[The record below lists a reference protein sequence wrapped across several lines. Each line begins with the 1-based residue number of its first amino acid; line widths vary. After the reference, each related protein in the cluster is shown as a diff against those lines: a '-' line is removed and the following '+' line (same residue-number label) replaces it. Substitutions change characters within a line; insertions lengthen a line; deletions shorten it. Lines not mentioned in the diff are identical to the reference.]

1 MNAKDYLLQIQKLDK
16 LIENKLQEVAHWK
29 EVATGTTV
37 CSEGDR
43 VQSSG
48 SKQKMADAICR
59 YMQME
64 DEINAAIDR
73 LVDTKQE
80 IIETIEQLSI
90 DEYDLLHKIY
100 VQKKELYEAAM
111 EMDRSYRWATSV
123 HGRALANVQKILN
136 EREQNERNKHGTLQE
151 KT

>member
-29 EVATGTTV
+29 AVATGTTV

-80 IIETIEQLSI
+80 IIETIEMLSI

-136 EREQNERNKHGTLQE
+136 EREQNERNKHGTLQG
-151 KT
+151 

>member
-80 IIETIEQLSI
+80 IIETIEMLSI

-136 EREQNERNKHGTLQE
+136 ERESKN
-151 KT
+151 

>member
-1 MNAKDYLLQIQKLDK
+1 MNAKDYLLQIQKLDR
-16 LIENKLQEVAHWK
+16 LIENKLMEVAHWK
-29 EVATGTTV
+29 AVATGTTV

-64 DEINAAIDR
+64 DEINNAIDR
-73 LVDTKQE
+73 LVGIKQE
-80 IIETIEQLSI
+80 IIETIERLPI
-90 DEYDLLHKIY
+90 NEYDLLHKIY
-100 VQKKELYEAAM
+100 VQGMEIYEAAS
-111 EMDRSYRWATSV
+111 EMDKSYRWATSV

-136 EREQNERNKHGTLQE
+136 ERKSNDTADM
-151 KT
+151 

>member
-1 MNAKDYLLQIQKLDK
+1 MNQVNAKDYLLQIQKLDK

-29 EVATGTTV
+29 AVATGTTV

-80 IIETIEQLSI
+80 IIETIEMLSI

-136 EREQNERNKHGTLQE
+136 EREAEVGSK
-151 KT
+151 K

>member
-1 MNAKDYLLQIQKLDK
+1 MNQVNAKDYLLQIQKLDK

-80 IIETIEQLSI
+80 IIETIEMLSI

-136 EREQNERNKHGTLQE
+136 EREGK
-151 KT
+151 

>member
-80 IIETIEQLSI
+80 IIETIEMLSI

-111 EMDRSYRWATSV
+111 EMDRSYRWATSI

-136 EREQNERNKHGTLQE
+136 EREQNERNKHGTLQG
-151 KT
+151 

>member
-1 MNAKDYLLQIQKLDK
+1 M
-16 LIENKLQEVAHWK
+16 EVAHWK
-29 EVATGTTV
+29 AVATGTTV

-80 IIETIEQLSI
+80 IIETIESLPI

-100 VQKKELYEAAM
+100 VQKKELFEAAT
-111 EMDRSYRWATSV
+111 EMDRSYRWATSI
-123 HGRALANVQKILN
+123 HGRALAKVQKILD
-136 EREQNERNKHGTLQE
+136 ERESNGATYMQKNKKL
-151 KT
+151 

>member
-16 LIENKLQEVAHWK
+16 LIENKLQEVEHWK
-29 EVATGTTV
+29 TVATSTTV

-48 SKQKMADAICR
+48 SKQKMADAVCR

-64 DEINAAIDR
+64 DEINSAIDR
-73 LVDTKQE
+73 LVDIKQE
-80 IIETIEQLSI
+80 IIGTIELLSI

-100 VQKKELYEAAM
+100 VQKKEMYETAM
-111 EMDRSYRWATSV
+111 EMDRSYRWSTSV
-123 HGRALANVQKILN
+123 HGRALVNLQKLL
-136 EREQNERNKHGTLQE
+136 NERNKSCLKKAAE
-151 KT
+151 L

>member
-1 MNAKDYLLQIQKLDK
+1 M
-16 LIENKLQEVAHWK
+16 EVAHWK
-29 EVATGTTV
+29 AVATGTTV

-64 DEINAAIDR
+64 DEINNAIDR
-73 LVDTKQE
+73 LVGIKQE
-80 IIETIEQLSI
+80 IIETIERLPI
-90 DEYDLLHKIY
+90 NEYDLLHKIY
-100 VQKKELYEAAM
+100 VQGMEIYEAAV
-111 EMDRSYRWATSV
+111 EMDKSYRWATSV

-136 EREQNERNKHGTLQE
+136 ERKSNDTADM
-151 KT
+151 

>member
-29 EVATGTTV
+29 AVATGTTV

-64 DEINAAIDR
+64 DEINAAIDK

-80 IIETIEQLSI
+80 IIETIEQLHI

-100 VQKKELYEAAM
+100 VQKKELYEAAV

-136 EREQNERNKHGTLQE
+136 ERKENEKRNKHGTLQE
-151 KT
+151 

>member
-29 EVATGTTV
+29 AVATGTTV

-80 IIETIEQLSI
+80 IIETIEQLPI

-136 EREQNERNKHGTLQE
+136 EREGK
-151 KT
+151 

>member
-1 MNAKDYLLQIQKLDK
+1 MNAKDYLLQIQKLDR
-16 LIENKLQEVAHWK
+16 LIENKLMEVAHWK
-29 EVATGTTV
+29 AVATGTTV

-64 DEINAAIDR
+64 DEINNAIDR
-73 LVDTKQE
+73 LVGIKQE
-80 IIETIEQLSI
+80 IIETIERLPI
-90 DEYDLLHKIY
+90 NEYDLLHKIY
-100 VQKKELYEAAM
+100 VQGMEIYEAAV
-111 EMDRSYRWATSV
+111 EMDKSYRWATSV

-136 EREQNERNKHGTLQE
+136 ERKSNDTADM
-151 KT
+151 

>member
-29 EVATGTTV
+29 AVATGTTV

-80 IIETIEQLSI
+80 IIETIEQLPI

-136 EREQNERNKHGTLQE
+136 ERKG
-151 KT
+151 K

>member
-80 IIETIEQLSI
+80 IIETIEMLSI

-136 EREQNERNKHGTLQE
+136 EREQNERNKHGTLQG
-151 KT
+151 

>member
-29 EVATGTTV
+29 AVATGTTV

-80 IIETIEQLSI
+80 IIETIEQLHI

-136 EREQNERNKHGTLQE
+136 EREKLD
-151 KT
+151 K

>member
-73 LVDTKQE
+73 LVDTKQK
-80 IIETIEQLSI
+80 IIETIEMLSI

-136 EREQNERNKHGTLQE
+136 ERESKN
-151 KT
+151 

>member
-1 MNAKDYLLQIQKLDK
+1 MNAKDYLSQIQKLDK

-29 EVATGTTV
+29 EVATSTTV

-80 IIETIEQLSI
+80 IIETIEMLHI

-136 EREQNERNKHGTLQE
+136 EREGK
-151 KT
+151 

>member
-29 EVATGTTV
+29 AVATGTTV

-80 IIETIEQLSI
+80 IIETIEHLPI

-100 VQKKELYEAAM
+100 VQKKEMYEAAM

-136 EREQNERNKHGTLQE
+136 EREKSV
-151 KT
+151 K

>member
-29 EVATGTTV
+29 AVATGTTV

-80 IIETIEQLSI
+80 IIETIEQLPI

-111 EMDRSYRWATSV
+111 EMDRSYRWVTSV

-136 EREQNERNKHGTLQE
+136 EREQNERNKHGTLQG
-151 KT
+151 

>member
-80 IIETIEQLSI
+80 IIETIEMLSI

-136 EREQNERNKHGTLQE
+136 EREGK
-151 KT
+151 

>member
-29 EVATGTTV
+29 AVATGTTV

-80 IIETIEQLSI
+80 IIETIEMLSI

-136 EREQNERNKHGTLQE
+136 EREAEVGSK
-151 KT
+151 K

>member
-1 MNAKDYLLQIQKLDK
+1 MNQVNAKDYLLQIQKLDK

-136 EREQNERNKHGTLQE
+136 EREQNERNKHGTL
-151 KT
+151 

>member
-1 MNAKDYLLQIQKLDK
+1 LQIQKLDK
-16 LIENKLQEVAHWK
+16 LIENKLLEVEHWK
-29 EVATGTTV
+29 AVATGTTV
-37 CSEGDR
+37 SPEGDR

-64 DEINAAIDR
+64 DEINAVIDR
-73 LVDTKQE
+73 FVDTKQE
-80 IIETIEQLSI
+80 IIETIELLSI

-100 VQKKELYEAAM
+100 VQSKELYEAAM

-136 EREQNERNKHGTLQE
+136 EREKHENQA
-151 KT
+151 